1 MGTIISLLFCGDFV
15 PHGRT
20 KFFIEKEEY
29 DKIISEGVKD
39 IIESSNYSV
48 VNLEAPTIKANFR
61 PIEKVGPTLSS
72 VDNVTAAIR
81 YAGFKMTALANNHM
95 NDFGGDGIIRTIEQ
109 CKNSQLDVVGAGANR
124 TEASKICY
132 KEIQGKKFAFINCCE
147 HEFSITDPHMPGC
160 NPLDPVI
167 LSYSIKEAK
176 RNAEYV
182 VMIIHGGI
190 EHYQLPTPRMQR
202 VYRFFVDEGADVV
215 INHHQHCYSG
225 YEIYNGRPIVY
236 GLGNF
241 CFDWQQRTSKKWQ
254 EGYMAKVSF
263 EANKIGLELF
273 PYIQNDLIVGVR
285 LMSVT
290 EKNIFLKDIDRLN
303 SIIADEKL
311 LTIEFEKFLNQTD
324 NEYRAALSI
333 YPGRLLTAIC
343 RKGLL
348 PIWKNNYRFRR
359 MLLNITCESHQER
372 LVHYLKSKIKS

>member
-147 HEFSITDPHMPGC
+147 HEFSIATDYSFGA
-160 NPLDPVI
+160 NPLDAVRQWKQI
-167 LSYSIKEAK
+167 QEAK
-176 RNAEYV
+176 SKANYV
-182 VMIIHGGI
+182 VVIIHGGS
-190 EHYQLPTPRMQR
+190 EHYSLPTT
-202 VYRFFVDEGADVV
+202 
-215 INHHQHCYSG
+215 N
-225 YEIYNGRPIVY
+225 
-236 GLGNF
+236 
-241 CFDWQQRTSKKWQ
+241 T
-254 EGYMAKVSF
+254 
-263 EANKIGLELF
+263 
-273 PYIQNDLIVGVR
+273 
-285 LMSVT
+285 
-290 EKNIFLKDIDRLN
+290 
-303 SIIADEKL
+303 
-311 LTIEFEKFLNQTD
+311 
-324 NEYRAALSI
+324 
-333 YPGRLLTAIC
+333 
-343 RKGLL
+343 
-348 PIWKNNYRFRR
+348 
-359 MLLNITCESHQER
+359 
-372 LVHYLKSKIKS
+372 